1 MVISME
7 KVFIV
12 GEKRYDKA
20 SREFRVFYE
29 DSSNA
34 VTVGTTDT
42 TVYSVPSGKT
52 FYLRS
57 LVVNNLAGTGITLV
71 IKDGTVGKLS
81 IRVPADGS
89 KEITNIVGISFI
101 NSVVASVSAGT
112 AVVTVGGEVTEL

>member
-71 IKDGTVGKLS
+71 IKDGTVEKLS